1 MVIEGGLFGVTF
13 RLNCSL
19 PTLPLLSV
27 AFTVMVTV
35 PPVPARGVRNN
46 VLSRALLT
54 LSPPAAV
61 PEMERALLGKI
72 D

>member
-1 MVIEGGLFGVTF
+1 MVIEGRLFGVTF
-13 RLNCSL
+13 KSNCSL

-27 AFTVMVTV
+27 AFTVMVTL

-46 VLSRALLT
+46 VRSRALLT
-54 LSPPAAV
+54 LSPPAVV
-61 PEMERALLGKI
+61 PEIERALLGKI